1 MHCVN
6 CVNLPFC
13 VDPVTLPLNGERT
26 FECQETTNALWWEAN
41 GGGVLHLNDPDL
53 MEDEEELLGNGTLRV
68 KLTVR
73 ATEKNNNTIFECKA
87 VMNAVVTVRTI
98 QVNVQGEFSLEPE

>member
-1 MHCVN
+1 MK
-6 CVNLPFC
+6 LPFC

-26 FECQETTNALWWEAN
+26 FECQETTNVLWWEAN
-41 GGGVLHLNDPDL
+41 GEGVIHLNDSDL
-53 MEDEEELLGNGTLRV
+53 MEGEEESLGNGILRV
-68 KLTVR
+68 KLTMR
-73 ATEKNNNTIFECKA
+73 ATDRNNNTIFECKA